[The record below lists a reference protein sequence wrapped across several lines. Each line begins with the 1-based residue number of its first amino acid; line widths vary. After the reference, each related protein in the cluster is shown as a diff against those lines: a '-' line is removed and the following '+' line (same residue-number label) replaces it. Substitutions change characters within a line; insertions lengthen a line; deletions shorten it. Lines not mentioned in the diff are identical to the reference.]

1 MTNVRGNMRKSIGPI
16 LLIIVGAVLLLSNLG
31 LIQIG
36 MLKGIVKQWWPALLI
51 VIGILQLSR

>member
-1 MTNVRGNMRKSIGPI
+1 MRKSIGPI